1 MSDAEK
7 RSITI
12 PINLDDVK
20 DPKDMTRDELMEY
33 LSSIDD
39 VEHKISLRLSD
50 VSKRLSDVLISSSMM
65 ALDVLRERLDNL
77 AQRIID
83 QDITADEL
91 VQLTEILKE
100 AWIFQNAENADQ
112 YSLFTDEDQPQALS
126 LQKDFIPILDGALSK
141 DVMRIS
147 TKSAKMDNFTKTA
160 TIRQSSS
167 SSITIERFDQ
177 MQGALST
184 SAKKILDTSL
194 AFLGAMNYFRS
205 SSKQPSLSVEIP
217 LIEYG
222 EANGYQL
229 TPRTMGTQ
237 EEQEAEQ
244 RRVDERIRELKRS
257 IKRDLTDLASI
268 TWTGTET
275 KGKNKGDYSSMRI
288 ISSHSIRKGIIT
300 VNFDVEAARYFVNA
314 YVMRWP
320 TVLLKHDNRNPNAY
334 VIGRKIAYHNGNDQN
349 AAAGTNCTLSV
360 SSLLAAAPEIQTIEE
375 LKARGQRN
383 WKDKIK
389 PVIIAPETMLA
400 KKMMQNL
407 LKEKKSMAIV
417 VDEFGG
423 TAGMIT
429 LEDLVEE
436 IFGDI
441 EDEHDR
447 RKLIARKTGENTYE
461 LSGRLEIERVNELF
475 DLNIPESDDYQTIAG
490 FIVTNLEVIPN
501 QGEEHTI
508 GNYTIHI
515 NKKTGARLELIT
527 LTVNTPLEEQED

>member
-389 PVIIAPETMLA
+389 KPLESALNDNVSIGLLEKWEYRDPGTGTTYTPDTAQALTWVEYEHLMIDFIMRASDPAQEERRAA
-400 KKMMQNL
+400 KEAAKAAAAAEQQAAEQQPTPKRKRGRPR
-407 LKEKKSMAIV
+407 KEKPAEK
-417 VDEFGG
+417 
-423 TAGMIT
+423 
-429 LEDLVEE
+429 
-436 IFGDI
+436 
-441 EDEHDR
+441 
-447 RKLIARKTGENTYE
+447 
-461 LSGRLEIERVNELF
+461 
-475 DLNIPESDDYQTIAG
+475 
-490 FIVTNLEVIPN
+490 
-501 QGEEHTI
+501 
-508 GNYTIHI
+508 
-515 NKKTGARLELIT
+515 
-527 LTVNTPLEEQED
+527 